1 MNWKHLT
8 GSDSPTIRHASEW
21 LEGYLADHPDLRLP
35 RGRKGTCAD
44 EQLLADYRQAQR
56 VMGMIEA
63 AFPWADQWGQGEASA
78 ERPERSDKEAAPN
91 TFGRFCLISEVGR
104 GGCGVVY
111 RALDP
116 LLGRIVAL
124 KLPLPECFVSAA
136 LRERFEREARTVAHL
151 SHPNLVPVYECGTVG
166 LVTYIASAYCP
177 GPTLK
182 EWLANQKRPLPVD
195 FAAALIG
202 RLAATVDYVHGR
214 GILHRDLKPGNVLL
228 EPLMEPAD
236 EFSPWGESFFPYQPK
251 LTDFGL
257 AKVLSACADQTR
269 SGTIIGT
276 PSYMAPE
283 QARGDSAAIDRR
295 SDVYALGAV
304 LYELLVGEPPIA
316 GKLNP
321 VTVRQ
326 ILEGSFGRPRSLRSD
341 IPRDLEAICLK
352 SLELE
357 PARRYQT
364 AGELAADLRRFTS
377 GHPVHARPSGPLR
390 QGWKWSRRYP
400 VVAGLTGTLFLTIV
414 VALVLVVWQW
424 RRAEMHRRE
433 AVAAFGE
440 AQQAVRDF
448 QSLLDDGDFTT
459 SESRRLRRD
468 MLERAVSY
476 YDHFSGRGRTSTRLI
491 ADSADAHYQLAAVL
505 LELGDQKEAEVHFL
519 QARERWRQLLQER
532 PYDVDLTYH
541 SARCERFLGWI
552 AHRSGD
558 WPEARKHYRQAIDM
572 LQQAPVRDRQIR
584 EELADG
590 YLFLGN
596 GHKAEHELDEAVEC
610 LQRSLEL
617 QPISADLDAE
627 AIHRRADILDRLGDC
642 RFLQGRYDEAVKRYQ
657 RSAELLDALIHH
669 GKRLPWSAGDMSVA
683 YYSLGLTYLAM
694 GQAAKARGALKR
706 AVGIQKRLVKDFPDE
721 TRFRADLADSFVAWG
736 RAQQKDQ
743 DWNAAI
749 RSFQQACW
757 LRKLL
762 ATETPNRRTL
772 TKAAAASKE
781 LATAALASGR
791 VHEWLWA
798 TADHQ
803 WLRQQLQS
811 LD

>member
-1 MNWKHLT
+1 MNWKHHVRA
-8 GSDSPTIRHASEW
+8 DSPTIHHASEW
-21 LEGYLADHPDLRLP
+21 LEGYLANHPDLRLP
-35 RGRKGTCAD
+35 RGRDGIRAD
-44 EQLLADYRQAQR
+44 EQFLADYRQAQR
-56 VMGMIEA
+56 MMRMIEA
-63 AFPWADQWGQGEASA
+63 AFPSADQWRQGEASTDRVGRSA
-78 ERPERSDKEAAPN
+78 EEAASN

-104 GGCGVVY
+104 GGCGAVY

-124 KLPLPECFVSAA
+124 KLPLPECFVSAT
-136 LRERFEREARTVAHL
+136 LRERFEREARTVARL

-182 EWLANQKRPLPVD
+182 EWLASQKRPLPVD

-202 RLAATVDYVHGR
+202 RLAETVNYVHGR

-228 EPLMEPAD
+228 EPLMKPAD
-236 EFSPWGESFFPYQPK
+236 EFSRWGESFFPYQPK

-269 SGTIIGT
+269 SGAIIGT

-326 ILEGSFGRPRSLRSD
+326 ILEGSFARPRSLRSD

-357 PARRYQT
+357 PSRRYQT

-390 QGWKWSRRYP
+390 QGWKWSCRYP
-400 VVAGLTGTLFLTIV
+400 VVASLTGTLFLTIA
-414 VALVLVVWQW
+414 VALLLVVWQW
-424 RRAEMHRRE
+424 QRAEMHRRE

-505 LELGDQKEAEVHFL
+505 LELGDQEEAEVHFL
-519 QARERWRQLLQER
+519 RAHRRWQKLLDKR
-532 PYDVDLTYH
+532 PNDADLKYH
-541 SARCERFLGWI
+541 VARCERFLGWI
-552 AHRSGD
+552 AQRSGD
-558 WPEARKHYRQAIDM
+558 WPEARNRYRHAIAM
-572 LQQAPVRDRQIR
+572 LQRAPIQNRQIR
-584 EELADG
+584 EELVDV

-596 GHKAEHELDEAVEC
+596 GYKAEHELDEAVRC

-617 QPISADLDAE
+617 QPLAADLDTE

-642 RFLQGRYDEAVKRYQ
+642 RFLQGRHEEAIEHYQ
-657 RSAELLDALIHH
+657 CSADLLQTLAQH
-669 GKRLPWSAGDMSVA
+669 GKRLPWSASDMSVA
-683 YYSLGLTYLAM
+683 YYSIGLTYLTM
-694 GQAAKARGALKR
+694 GQAAEAQRTLKT
-706 AVGIQKRLVKDFPDE
+706 AVRIQKQLVNEFPEE
-721 TRFRADLADSFVAWG
+721 TRFRAELADSLVAQG
-736 RAQQKDQ
+736 RAQQRSQDQ
-743 DWNAAI
+743 SAAI
-749 RSFQQACW
+749 LSFQQACL

-762 ATETPNRRTL
+762 AIQTPNRRTL
-772 TKAAAASKE
+772 TKAAAAYQQ
-781 LATAALASGR
+781 LAAAAHASGR
-791 VHEWLWA
+791 VHEWIWA

-803 WLRQQLQS
+803 WLQQQLQP

>member
-1 MNWKHLT
+1 MNWKHHT
-8 GSDSPTIRHASEW
+8 RADSPTIRHASEW

-35 RGRKGTCAD
+35 RGREGIRAD
-44 EQLLADYRQAQR
+44 EQFLADYRQAQR

-63 AFPWADQWGQGEASA
+63 AFPLADP
-78 ERPERSDKEAAPN
+78 RPRQEVFTDWTTGSEEEAAPN
-91 TFGRFCLISEVGR
+91 TFGRFCLIGEIGR

-124 KLPLPECFVSAA
+124 KLPLPECFVSAT
-136 LRERFEREARTVAHL
+136 LRERFEREARTVALL

-182 EWLANQKRPLPVD
+182 DWLASRERPLPVD
-195 FAAALIG
+195 FAAALIS
-202 RLAATVDYVHGR
+202 RLAETVDYVHGR

-228 EPLMEPAD
+228 EPLKEPAD
-236 EFSPWGESFFPYQPK
+236 EFSRWGESFFPYQPK

-269 SGTIIGT
+269 SGAIIGT

-295 SDVYALGAV
+295 SDVYALGAM
-304 LYELLVGEPPIA
+304 LYELLVGEPPVA
-316 GKLNP
+316 GRLNP

-326 ILEGSFGRPRSLRSD
+326 ILEGAFARPRSMRSD

-364 AGELAADLRRFTS
+364 AGELAADLQRFTS
-377 GHPVHARPSGPLR
+377 GRPVHARPSGPLR
-390 QGWKWSRRYP
+390 QSWKWSRRYP
-400 VVAGLTGTLFLTIV
+400 VVASLTGTLFLTIV

-424 RRAEMHRRE
+424 RRAETHRRK

-459 SESRRLRRD
+459 SESRKLRRD

-476 YDHFSGRGRTSTRLI
+476 YDQFSDRGPASTRLI

-505 LELGDQKEAEVHFL
+505 LESGDQEKAEVHFL
-519 QARERWRQLLQER
+519 RAREQWRRLLEKGA
-532 PYDVDLTYH
+532 PYADLTH
-541 SARCERFLGWI
+541 NLARCERFLGWI
-552 AHRSGD
+552 AQRSGD
-558 WPEARKHYRQAIDM
+558 WPEARSHYRQAIAM
-572 LQQAPVRDRQIR
+572 LQQAPVMNRQIR

-590 YLFLGN
+590 YMFLGN
-596 GHKAEHELDEAVEC
+596 GHKAEHELDEAVRC
-610 LQRSLEL
+610 LRRSLEL
-617 QPISADLDAE
+617 QPVAADLDAE

-642 RFLQGRYDEAVKRYQ
+642 RFLQGRYDEAVEHYQ
-657 RSAELLDALIHH
+657 RSADLLQALVQH
-669 GKRLPWSAGDMSVA
+669 GKRLPWSAADMSVA
-683 YYSLGLTYLAM
+683 YYSIGLTYLAM
-694 GQAAKARGALKR
+694 DQTAEAQGALKT
-706 AVGIQKRLVKDFPDE
+706 AVRIQKQLLNEFPEE
-721 TRFRADLADSFVAWG
+721 TRFRAELADSLVAQG
-736 RAQQKDQ
+736 RAQQKDR

-749 RSFQQACW
+749 CSFQQACW

-772 TKAAAASKE
+772 TKAASAYRE
-781 LATAALASGR
+781 LAAVAHASGR
-791 VHEWLWA
+791 VYQWLWA